1 METARLLKRRP
12 WGIAGAVLL
21 LAVIAIAALSPV
33 ITPYQY
39 NQIDIRSRLEPPG
52 AGHILGTDDLG
63 RDVFSRLLYGTRPY
77 VQGGLVATGMATVLG
92 LLLGF
97 LSAGFGGRTDS
108 ILRRAVL
115 VPALLAGV
123 AILVTLVEWAI
134 PSSFVSF
141 FGFLMTSAS
150 VVGPPVSVTV
160 VVPALLS
167 LILLPSVYDLARN
180 AYLSAGIVRRLP
192 DVQPVRQDPT
202 FSLRALGHSL
212 RPLAPLTVVN
222 LGVAVGMA
230 VLVVAPLSY
239 YGLGV
244 PPPFPCWGNMLSS
257 TGLRELDAAPWILV
271 SPGIAIGLTTL
282 GAIVFGLA
290 LREVWF
296 PRFSRLFRSPKVSHI
311 PPMER
316 HCS

>member
-21 LAVIAIAALSPV
+21 LAVIAIAALAPL

-39 NQIDIRSRLEPPG
+39 NQLDISSRLEPPG
-52 AGHILGTDDLG
+52 AGHILGTDGLG
-63 RDVFSRLLYGTRPY
+63 RDVFSRLLYGAHPY
-77 VQGGLVATGMATVLG
+77 VQTGLVATGMATVLG

-97 LSAGFGGRTDS
+97 LSTGIGGRSDS
-108 ILRRAVL
+108 IIRRAVL

-141 FGFLMTSAS
+141 FSFLMTLAS
-150 VVGPPVSVTV
+150 VVGPPVSFTV

-180 AYLSAGIVRRLP
+180 AYLSAGMVRRLP
-192 DVQPVRQDPT
+192 DVQPVQQDYT

-239 YGLGV
+239 YGFGV

-257 TGLRELDAAPWILV
+257 IGLREIDASPWIVV
-271 SPGIAIGLTTL
+271 SPSVAIGLTTL
-282 GAIVFGLA
+282 GAILFGLA

-296 PRFSRLFRSPKVSHI
+296 PHFSRLFRSPNVSHL
-311 PPMER
+311 PPMESHR
-316 HCS
+316 S